1 MANLTLHPI
10 SFNSKNNE
18 VIIDKE
24 IIPWRKQKATLA
36 KKKNTSAIDYINQT
50 YGNDINDGN
59 GAIIFAYFDYNENS
73 TLYLMYSANTINDKT
88 DKTIDKNIDKT
99 IDKTIKLKK
108 NILKTNLYFDLY
120 IPSLNSVEII
130 EDACD
135 IETTDEKITV
145 YGKVYGLCLD
155 NNTYYFKNID
165 INEYIEFVQRN
176 NEQNLEH
183 ELEKQDFKNPLR
195 KYSKNNEDGSDEE
208 NDAED
213 DEDDEDEEDEDVEE
227 NDDED
232 DEEEN
237 HDEDDVE
244 DDEDDNQDD
253 NEDDDEN
260 EEDEDVNIDEIDIDD
275 IDDKCNAI
283 DGDENADADADEDD
297 DEDEEDDE
305 EATEAVDYEEPTC
318 EDGIDG
324 EDLVDLDI
332 DNEDEPVTKSKR
344 KKRTTKN
351 NKLVKSINMDDLNII
366 FNMLKE
372 EPIDMNSITL
382 EKDLYIKRSQ
392 SITILKTLNLPLKTI
407 QLIEKGIY
415 NYSINKCILRQ
426 TIPIWENSEFVDIYV
441 NKTKNIYLNLN
452 TVSYVKNIYLI
463 EKVKKNEINPYDL
476 AFMDSYKLFPE
487 MWSDIIDEKTKTA
500 KMIRDSLEESA
511 TDMFSCPRCHKR
523 KTIYCEVQTRSSD
536 EPMTTFITCLECGKK
551 WKKY

>member
-1 MANLTLHPI
+1 MTNLTLNPI
-10 SFNSKNNE
+10 SFNSKTNE

-24 IIPWRKQKATLA
+24 TIHWRKQKATLA
-36 KKKNTSAIDYINQT
+36 KKKNTSTIDYINQN
-50 YGNDINDGN
+50 YGNELNNGN
-59 GAIIFAYFDYNENS
+59 GALIFAYFDYNDDS
-73 TLYLMYSANTINDKT
+73 TVYLMYSATTLDT
-88 DKTIDKNIDKT
+88 TIDKSIDKT
-99 IDKTIKLKK
+99 LKLKK

-120 IPSLNSVEII
+120 IPSINSVEII
-130 EDACD
+130 EEACD
-135 IETTDEKITV
+135 IEMSDEKITV
-145 YGKVYGLCLD
+145 YGKVYGLCID

-176 NEQNLEH
+176 NEQNLENPYH
-183 ELEKQDFKNPLR
+183 KN
-195 KYSKNNEDGSDEE
+195 SSNDE
-208 NDAED
+208 
-213 DEDDEDEEDEDVEE
+213 EDVEE
-227 NDDED
+227 QSIEEEEEQSNDEDEQSNEEEEDEEEEDNDDEQSN
-232 DEEEN
+232 EE
-237 HDEDDVE
+237 
-244 DDEDDNQDD
+244 
-253 NEDDDEN
+253 EDDDEN
-260 EEDEDVNIDEIDIDD
+260 DDTIIDDDAVIDQDD
-275 IDDKCNAI
+275 IDQDDI
-283 DGDENADADADEDD
+283 DADIDVDADD
-297 DEDEEDDE
+297 DEEDAEEDAEEDDE
-305 EATEAVDYEEPTC
+305 AIEAVDDEEPTC

-332 DNEDEPVTKSKR
+332 EDENISTKSTR
-344 KKRTTKN
+344 KKRTTKA

-366 FNMLKE
+366 FNVLKE

-392 SITILKTLNLPLKTI
+392 SLNILKTLNLPIKTI

-426 TIPIWENSEFVDIYV
+426 TIPIWENSEFIDIYV